1 MPGNDREVPV
11 QPPDSLQIET
21 FVLRIGDVKDVE
33 LDRFHALSIAVG
45 WPHRA
50 EDLQFLRDNGQGVV
64 ALDEI
69 GRVIGS
75 SMWFPYGN
83 DFANI
88 GMVITSPR
96 LQTLGTAQWLM
107 QRVFSKTEGRNYRLN
122 ATRAA
127 QRLYLSLDFQPEKT
141 VYQCQGTVRLSAGT
155 PRRKPH
161 GVVRQL
167 HAEDLRSVIDSDTL
181 AFGVNRERVVA
192 ALFAQSSGYGLFRD
206 GELRAFALG
215 RTFGRGYLVG
225 PVVASNDDDAIA
237 VVRPHI
243 VEHDGMFVRLDT
255 HHQRGDFS
263 DFLIENAL
271 PVYDTVLT
279 MSLGKRLADFMP
291 DQPDPPLTYALAS
304 QALG

>member
-1 MPGNDREVPV
+1 VTV
-11 QPPDSLQIET
+11 QPPAKLKIET
-21 FVLRIGDVKDVE
+21 FVLRIGDVRDVE
-33 LDRFHALSIAVG
+33 LDSLHTLSLAVG

-50 EDLQFLRDNGQGVV
+50 EDWQFLRNFGQGVL

-75 SMWFPYGN
+75 TMWFPYRD

-107 QRVFSKTEGRNYRLN
+107 QCVFSKTEGRNYRLN

-127 QRLYLSLDFQPEKT
+127 QRLYLSLGFQPEKT
-141 VYQCQGTVRLSAGT
+141 VYQCQGTVRPSASVSRG
-155 PRRKPH
+155 KSD

-167 HAEDLRSVIDSDTL
+167 RSEDLRSVIDRDTL
-181 AFGVNRERVVA
+181 AFGVSRSSVLG
-192 ALFAQSSGYGLFRD
+192 ALFAQSTGYGLFRD
-206 GELRAFALG
+206 GKLYAFSLG
-215 RTFGRGYLVG
+215 RSFGRGYLVG
-225 PVVASNDDDAIA
+225 PVVAANDDDAIA

-263 DFLIENAL
+263 DFLIENGL

-291 DQPDPPLTYALAS
+291 NQPDPPTTYALAS